1 MGNLK
6 YGSFDTE
13 TALEEKEELDASG
26 GAEMF
31 KLAVGRNVLRILPP
45 PVGQRSPF
53 KTVYQHF
60 IELPG
65 NKKSF
70 ICARLEA
77 KKPCA
82 ICKKIDELK
91 ASPSKADREAGDD
104 MFARRRVFVNVI
116 DRKNHDKGPMV
127 MAVGKQVHE
136 QLLALRD
143 EETGGDYCHPEE
155 GFDVIIERTGTGKN
169 DTKYKVFLSRK
180 SSPLAG
186 DKDDPDYEK
195 MQEWIDTQN
204 DLQKFARLPD
214 QAEVAGLL
222 SGGDEESEE
231 EEEAAPPKRIGAG
244 KKTTTSTKA
253 APAATSGKKRAR
265 SAEDDAI
272 DVEGEEVEE

>member
-6 YGSFDTE
+6 YGKYDAE
-13 TALEEKEELDASG
+13 TAAEEKEESESTG

-45 PVGQRSPF
+45 PVGSKSPF

-60 IELPG
+60 VELPG
-65 NKKSF
+65 NRKSF

-77 KKPCA
+77 KKPCV
-82 ICKKIDELK
+82 ICKKIEELK
-91 ASPSKADREAGDD
+91 ASTSKADREAADD
-104 MFARRRVFVNVI
+104 LYARRRIFVNVI
-116 DRKNHDKGPMV
+116 DRKNPEKGPMV
-127 MAVGKQVHE
+127 MAIGKQVHE

-143 EETGGDYCHPEE
+143 EETGGDYCDPEE

-169 DTKYKVFLSRK
+169 DTKYKVFLTRK

-186 DKDDPDYEK
+186 SKDDPDYDK

-214 QAEVAGLL
+214 QQEVAGLL
-222 SGGDEESEE
+222 DGGGDEE
-231 EEEAAPPKRIGAG
+231 EEEAPPKKPVKRLTSRASSGSSTSS
-244 KKTTTSTKA
+244 KKSK
-253 APAATSGKKRAR
+253 R